1 MEEEFYDL
9 SSFAVSEAEME
20 GKSLLETVKMVK
32 PNIIIGAELTIDH
45 VTLITYCDQACQR
58 AAACSVRRSSRP

>member
-9 SSFAVSEAEME
+9 SSFAVSDADME

-32 PNIIIGAELTIDH
+32 PNIIIGAGQISDH
-45 VTLITYCDQACQR
+45 VTLITCTQACQR